1 MKLRRILSVI
11 LTSAIIAGTAVTAA
25 SAKTETTEKTY
36 NYVALGD
43 SIGAGYGLSASGGD
57 MAHDRSFVI
66 TEDLL
71 ANPIEG
77 A

>member
-43 SIGAGYGLSASGGD
+43 SIGARPA
-57 MAHDRSFVI
+57 R
-66 TEDLL
+66 
-71 ANPIEG
+71 
-77 A
+77 